1 MKIKFLLKLFILI
14 SILKISP
21 VIALAEPTSA
31 APLAEGWTKVTHGS
45 EESFTTPC
53 ASPPAHLFR
62 SGSLVNDYCTI
73 QEAIDASE
81 DGDSI
86 YVDAGTYTEQ
96 LTITSGIVLQG
107 AGKDQTIIQS
117 PDSDNL
123 VVNGGWKTLKD
134 KDMLAVIGIKT
145 DNTNQ
150 VKINGL
156 TVDGMDQGY
165 LPDATYPDKM
175 AYAFQG
181 IGAINTNL
189 LVDDVKVTRVR
200 ALATD
205 YSGTSLPV
213 GYLPTDQPSGMNH
226 NDAIFAE
233 SADGAGEHTLE
244 ISNTYIDKFQ
254 KDAILAWGPTLT
266 VNIHDNT
273 IQGYGQTLW
282 STGNGI
288 QIASSNLS
296 SGDRRGTKGA
306 ITNNQILDIGLVIPE
321 EGEEGSYL
329 NLGMYSSSCILLW
342 EVGAGFEISGNTI
355 SRTIGTK
362 SWHVDFTSTDGG
374 YGSVGVAVVSSEG
387 TVVKDNTI
395 SGYDEAVTAEQ
406 YLSASSLIVGNNSIS
421 NNTIDYGI
429 ATGPNNISLGND
441 GEVLMYY
448 TDSPGNDTIS
458 NFAFGD
464 TIQIVNLI
472 TDVINGMLGVSPSID
487 YSSGTITAGDGT
499 NVPALSMQVQTG
511 DTTYLYLDTDNS
523 AGAAELKLI
532 LTGQYLPENFYF
544 SGPYIVY
551 QYAAPVVATTNIST
565 FDASSGVAGGEVTA
579 NGGASVTER
588 GVVYS
593 SSDTDPLIGE
603 TNVIKAISDIAT
615 GTGVF
620 SDTITGLSEKT
631 TYYVKAYAINSVD
644 TSYGSEETFTTPCAV
659 PSVHLYSSNSL
670 VDNYCTIQEAIDAS
684 EDGDSIYVDAGTY
697 TEQLTIT
704 SGIVLQGAGKD
715 QTIIQSPNSASLAIT
730 GGNWKTL
737 KDQDPICIVGIKS
750 TNDVPVTIRGLKVD
764 GQDQGQIL
772 SYPDENN
779 YDFIGIGA
787 FNTTVTVDDVYV
799 TGVRNLASDYA
810 DVVLPSGYTPAD
822 QPSGMNHNSSV
833 FAESSVGAGEHTFT
847 ITNSYIDKFQKTAIL
862 AWGPTLTVDI
872 NNNTIQGYG
881 QTLWSTGNGIQIAS
895 SDRTGSGGANGDRR
909 GTKGSISNNQI
920 LDMGLVI
927 PEEGEE
933 GSYLNLGMYSSSCIL
948 LWEVGAGFEISGNT
962 ISRTIGTKSWHVDF
976 TSTDGG
982 YGSVGV
988 IVVSSEGT
996 VVKDNTISGYDEAV
1010 TAEQYLSASSLIVGN
1025 NSVSNNTIDYGI
1037 ATGPNNISLGNDGE
1051 VLMYYTD
1058 SPGNDTISNFAFGDT
1073 IQIVNLITDVIN
1085 GMLGVSPSIDYSS
1098 GTITAGDGTNVPAL
1112 SMQVQ
1117 TGDTTY
1123 LYLDTDNSA
1132 GAAELKLIL
1141 TGQYLP
1147 ENFYFSGPYIVYQY
1161 TTPELTTAAVT
1172 TPEIISATL
1181 GGEVTFDGGT
1191 TVTERGVVYNT
1202 TGTPTTTSGAKV
1214 QIGSGTGSFSK
1225 SVTGL
1230 TASTTYYVRAYAIN
1244 SEGISYG
1251 NEESF
1256 TTQDKETQTMS
1267 FSGILAKTYGDA
1279 SFTLGDETTDKGLT
1293 VTYTATDP
1301 TVVSISGNEAIILKV
1316 GTTMITATQA
1326 GNDTI
1331 AAATPV
1337 EQNLVVDKKALT
1349 ITAKDTTKVYDG
1361 AVFSGF
1367 KVVYSGFI
1375 SGEDETD
1382 LSGGLAFSGNAT
1394 TATDAGVDYVI
1405 TPGGLTSSNYTIS
1418 FVDGSLEITAKPIT
1432 VTADEAQA
1440 KVYGESDP
1448 VFTYG
1453 FSPALVGTD
1462 AFTGA
1467 LTRVAGEDVG
1477 TYAIE
1482 QGTLAAGD
1490 NYTIAYVGKDFEIT
1504 AKPITVTVDESQN
1517 KVYGESDPVF
1527 TYAFSPALVGTD
1539 AFTGSLTRVA
1549 GEDVGTYA
1557 IEQGTLAAG
1566 DNYTI
1571 AYVGK
1576 DFEITAKPITVT
1588 ADEAQAKVYGES
1600 DPTLTYGVSPG
1611 LVGTDAFTGA
1621 LTRVAGEDVGTYAI
1635 EQGTLAAG
1643 DNYTIAYVGKDFEIT
1658 AKPIKVTAD
1667 EAQAKVYGESDPTL
1681 TYGVS
1686 PGLVGTDA
1694 FTGALT
1700 RVAGE
1705 DVGTYAIEQGTLAAG
1720 DNYTIAYV
1728 GKDFEITAKPITVT
1742 ADEAQAKVYGESD
1755 PVFTY
1760 GFSPALVGTDA
1771 FTGALTRVAG
1781 EDVGTY
1787 AIEQGTLAAGDN
1799 YTIAYV
1805 GKDFEI
1811 TAKPI
1816 TVTADES
1823 QNKIYGES
1831 DPVFTYVFSPALVGT
1846 DAFTGS
1852 LTRVAGEDVGT
1863 YAIEQGTLA
1872 AGDNYTITY
1881 VSKDFEIM
1889 VKALT
1894 VTADDK
1900 TKEYDGTVYSGF
1912 TVSYSGFVNEEDENI
1927 LGGSLTFSGS
1937 ATTSTD
1943 AGSDYVITPGGLTS
1957 DNYAITFVNGALS
1970 IAKATQVI
1978 TFYEIPLKHLET
1990 DSDFNLDAT
1999 SSSGLALTY
2008 SYTYTATPVPAEV
2021 SVTGYVSLLASGE
2034 VEITASQEG
2043 DNNYLPAEPVT
2054 RTMTIESSDA
2064 TIHSITING
2073 ITYDTPDQ
2081 EIYYLIDCNNEQN
2094 KVAISFE
2101 TEANATENTA
2111 LNFEIET
2118 PAPGI
2123 YRKEIHVTSQD
2134 GTETINYHIIIERSF
2149 SFDDIV
2155 IQKYNNVLIV
2165 NNNPETN
2172 GGYSFV
2178 SYQWYKDGVQVGTG
2192 QYYSAGENSDDL
2204 LDENAHYSVKI
2215 TTEDG
2220 EELQTCDFTIEM
2232 NIQATLAV
2240 SPNPAVKGNMVN
2252 ISTTYSPE
2260 VLSTREVVIK
2270 NISGEVLYR
2279 EVSPENNSR
2288 VTLPP
2293 TLAPGTYIISTQ
2305 AGGIILSS
2313 KLIVQ

>member
-21 VIALAEPTSA
+21 VIALAELTSA
-31 APLAEGWTKVTHGS
+31 TPLAEGWTKVTHGS

-62 SGSLVNDYCTI
+62 SGSLVND
-73 QEAIDASE
+73 
-81 DGDSI
+81 
-86 YVDAGTYTEQ
+86 
-96 LTITSGIVLQG
+96 
-107 AGKDQTIIQS
+107 
-117 PDSDNL
+117 
-123 VVNGGWKTLKD
+123 
-134 KDMLAVIGIKT
+134 
-145 DNTNQ
+145 
-150 VKINGL
+150 
-156 TVDGMDQGY
+156 
-165 LPDATYPDKM
+165 
-175 AYAFQG
+175 
-181 IGAINTNL
+181 
-189 LVDDVKVTRVR
+189 
-200 ALATD
+200 
-205 YSGTSLPV
+205 
-213 GYLPTDQPSGMNH
+213 
-226 NDAIFAE
+226 
-233 SADGAGEHTLE
+233 
-244 ISNTYIDKFQ
+244 
-254 KDAILAWGPTLT
+254 
-266 VNIHDNT
+266 
-273 IQGYGQTLW
+273 
-282 STGNGI
+282 
-288 QIASSNLS
+288 
-296 SGDRRGTKGA
+296 
-306 ITNNQILDIGLVIPE
+306 
-321 EGEEGSYL
+321 
-329 NLGMYSSSCILLW
+329 
-342 EVGAGFEISGNTI
+342 
-355 SRTIGTK
+355 
-362 SWHVDFTSTDGG
+362 
-374 YGSVGVAVVSSEG
+374 
-387 TVVKDNTI
+387 
-395 SGYDEAVTAEQ
+395 
-406 YLSASSLIVGNNSIS
+406 
-421 NNTIDYGI
+421 
-429 ATGPNNISLGND
+429 
-441 GEVLMYY
+441 
-448 TDSPGNDTIS
+448 
-458 NFAFGD
+458 
-464 TIQIVNLI
+464 
-472 TDVINGMLGVSPSID
+472 
-487 YSSGTITAGDGT
+487 
-499 NVPALSMQVQTG
+499 
-511 DTTYLYLDTDNS
+511 
-523 AGAAELKLI
+523 
-532 LTGQYLPENFYF
+532 
-544 SGPYIVY
+544 
-551 QYAAPVVATTNIST
+551 
-565 FDASSGVAGGEVTA
+565 
-579 NGGASVTER
+579 
-588 GVVYS
+588 
-593 SSDTDPLIGE
+593 
-603 TNVIKAISDIAT
+603 
-615 GTGVF
+615 
-620 SDTITGLSEKT
+620 
-631 TYYVKAYAINSVD
+631 
-644 TSYGSEETFTTPCAV
+644 
-659 PSVHLYSSNSL
+659 
-670 VDNYCTIQEAIDAS
+670 YCTIQEAIDAS

-909 GTKGSISNNQI
+909 GTKGSITNNQI
-920 LDMGLVI
+920 LNMGLVI
-927 PEEGEE
+927 PEPGED
-933 GSYLNLGMYSSSCIL
+933 GSYLNENMYSSSCIL

-962 ISRTIGTKSWHVDF
+962 ISRMIQTKSWHVDF

-1010 TAEQYLSASSLIVGN
+1010 TAEQYLSASSLIISN

-1058 SPGNDTISNFAFGDT
+1058 SPGNDTISNFALGDT
-1073 IQIVNLITDVIN
+1073 IQIVNLTTDVIN

-1117 TGDTTY
+1117 SGDTTY

-1141 TGQYLP
+1141 TGKYLP

-1161 TTPELTTAAVT
+1161 AAPELTTAAVT

-1181 GGEVTFDGGT
+1181 GGEVSFDGGA

-1202 TGTPTTTSGAKV
+1202 TGTPTTTSGTKV
-1214 QIGSGTGSFSK
+1214 QIGSGAGSFSK
-1225 SVTGL
+1225 SITGL

-1244 SEGISYG
+1244 SEGTSYG

-1256 TTQDKETQTMS
+1256 TTQDKETQTIS

-1279 SFTLGDETTDKGLT
+1279 SFTLGGETTDKELT

-1301 TVVSISGNEAIILKV
+1301 TVVSISGNEATILKV

-1382 LSGGLAFSGNAT
+1382 LSGTLFFSGTAT
-1394 TATDAGVDYVI
+1394 TASDAGTDYVI
-1405 TPGGLTSSNYTIS
+1405 TPGGLISSNYIIS
-1418 FVDGSLEITAKPIT
+1418 FVNGSLDITVKPIT

-1440 KVYGESDP
+1440 KVYGESDSAL
-1448 VFTYG
+1448 TYG
-1453 FSPALVGTD
+1453 VSPGLVGTD
-1462 AFTGA
+1462 AFTGS

-1504 AKPITVTVDESQN
+1504 AKPITVTADESQN

-1571 AYVGK
+1571 VYVGK

-1588 ADEAQAKVYGES
+1588 ADESQNKVYGES

-1611 LVGTDAFTGA
+1611 LVGTDAFTGS

-1643 DNYTIAYVGKDFEIT
+1643 DNYNITYVSKDFEIT
-1658 AKPIKVTAD
+1658 AKSITVTAD
-1667 EAQAKVYGESDPTL
+1667 EAQAKVYGESDPVF
-1681 TYGVS
+1681 TYVFS
-1686 PGLVGTDA
+1686 PALVGTDA
-1694 FTGALT
+1694 FTGSLT

-1720 DNYTIAYV
+1720 DNYNITYV
-1728 GKDFEITAKPITVT
+1728 SKDFEITAKPITVT

-1760 GFSPALVGTDA
+1760 VFSPALVGTDA
-1771 FTGALTRVAG
+1771 FTGSLTRVAG
-1781 EDVGTY
+1781 ENVGTY

-1799 YTIAYV
+1799 YTITYV
-1805 GKDFEI
+1805 SKDFEI

-1863 YAIEQGTLA
+1863 YAIEQGTLN
-1872 AGDNYTITY
+1872 AGSNYTITY

-1978 TFYEIPLKHLET
+1978 TFNEIPLKHLET

-2008 SYTYTATPVPAEV
+2008 SYTYTATPAPAEV
-2021 SVTGYVSLLASGE
+2021 SVNGYVSLLASGE

-2043 DNNYLPAEPVT
+2043 NNNYLPAEPVS
-2054 RTMTIESSDA
+2054 RTMTIGSSDA
-2064 TIHSITING
+2064 TIHSIIING
-2073 ITYDTPDQ
+2073 VTYDSPDQ
-2081 EIYYLIDCNNEQN
+2081 EIYYLIDCNNEQD
-2094 KVAISFE
+2094 KVEINFE

-2118 PAPGI
+2118 PVPGI
-2123 YRKEIHVTSQD
+2123 YKKEIQVISQD
-2134 GTETINYHIIIERSF
+2134 ETETMSYSIIIERSF
-2149 SFDDIV
+2149 SSDDIV

-2232 NIQATLAV
+2232 NIQATLVV

-2288 VTLPP
+2288 VILPP